1 MLRLILSCIG
11 IVLAGAGALHAASQ
25 NPSSPAPSSSL
36 SHRAL
41 LNRYCVTCHNEKL
54 RTADLLLDQ
63 ANVENVGID
72 APVWEKVVSK
82 LQARQMPP
90 SGMPRPDQSTLDSF
104 ATYLKTELDRA
115 AAANPIPG
123 RSAPHRLNRAEY
135 ANAIRE
141 LLAVEIDS
149 VSLLPVDN
157 ADYGFDNIA
166 DVLSVSP
173 LLMERYMLVAG
184 RVSRLAVGDPTI
196 RPASETYKLSQLLMQ
211 EERMSDLLPFGSR
224 GGLAV
229 RHRFPLDGDYVIR
242 ISLQKNN
249 DGYIRGLREPH
260 QLNVRLDSARI
271 KTFTVG
277 GKYLGRTGPIFSR
290 NDPDYRGDTDQVA
303 YEYSADAE
311 LEVRFPAKAGTRLV
325 GVAFQKENS
334 KPEGVYMPPLR
345 YGDMGQYRGG
355 NPAVDMV
362 TITGPYNAAGSG
374 ETLSRQKI
382 FVCRPSRSEEEAPC
396 AKKILSA
403 LARRAYR
410 RPVTDEDLQALL
422 GLYEIGRSDGGFEA
436 GIQLALQRI
445 LAGPEFLFRI
455 ERDPA
460 NIAPGSAYRI
470 SDIELASRLSFFLW
484 SNIPDDELLSLAE
497 QGKLK
502 DPAVLDQQARRM
514 LADSRSNTLISNFA
528 GQWLSLRKMRLVSPD
543 LSVFPDFD
551 DNLREAFQKEA
562 ELFFESM
569 IREDHSVL
577 ELLDADY
584 TFVNERLARHYGIP
598 DVYGSSFRRVTLQDE
613 ARKGLLGKGT
623 ILTVTSRANRTSPVL
638 RGKWVLENLLG
649 TPPPPPPPNVV
660 ATLVEEN
667 EEGEA
672 LTMREQM
679 DQHRSNPACEG
690 CHKLMDPIGFA
701 LENFDGIGKWRTT
714 SPFGN
719 TNPPID
725 ASGVLPD
732 GTKIQGAVEFRQ
744 VLLDRPEQFLNTATG
759 KLLTYALG
767 RKVEYY
773 DVPVIRNILREAAPN
788 NYRWSDLI
796 TGIVKSMPFQMR
808 RSREP

>member
-1 MLRLILSCIG
+1 M
-11 IVLAGAGALHAASQ
+11 
-25 NPSSPAPSSSL
+25 
-36 SHRAL
+36 
-41 LNRYCVTCHNEKL
+41 
-54 RTADLLLDQ
+54 
-63 ANVENVGID
+63 
-72 APVWEKVVSK
+72 
-82 LQARQMPP
+82 
-90 SGMPRPDQSTLDSF
+90 
-104 ATYLKTELDRA
+104 
-115 AAANPIPG
+115 
-123 RSAPHRLNRAEY
+123 
-135 ANAIRE
+135 
-141 LLAVEIDS
+141 
-149 VSLLPVDN
+149 
-157 ADYGFDNIA
+157 
-166 DVLSVSP
+166 
-173 LLMERYMLVAG
+173 
-184 RVSRLAVGDPTI
+184 
-196 RPASETYKLSQLLMQ
+196 
-211 EERMSDLLPFGSR
+211 
-224 GGLAV
+224 
-229 RHRFPLDGDYVIR
+229 
-242 ISLQKNN
+242 
-249 DGYIRGLREPH
+249 
-260 QLNVRLDSARI
+260 
-271 KTFTVG
+271 
-277 GKYLGRTGPIFSR
+277 GRTGPIFSR
-290 NDPDYRGDTDQVA
+290 NDPDYRGDLDQVA
-303 YEYSADAE
+303 YEYSADAD

-355 NPAVDMV
+355 NPAVDTV

-374 ETLSRQKI
+374 KTLSRQKI
-382 FVCRPSRSEEEAPC
+382 FVCSPSRSEQEAPC
-396 AKKILSA
+396 AEKILSA

-528 GQWLSLRKMRLVSPD
+528 GQWLSLRNMRLVSPD

-569 IREDHSVL
+569 IREDRGVL
-577 ELLDADY
+577 ELLDADF

-598 DVYGSSFRRVTLQDE
+598 NVYGSSFRRVTLQEE

-667 EEGEA
+667 EAGEA

-679 DQHRSNPACEG
+679 DQHRANPACEG

-732 GTKIQGAVEFRQ
+732 GTEIQGAVEFRQ
-744 VLLDRPEQFLNTATG
+744 VLLDRPEQFLNTAAG